1 MYWFDKYDIVL
12 GSGSPR
18 RRSLMEEAGFKFTV
32 MVPDVDES
40 FPEDMPVEDVAVYL
54 AEQKSAVFRNYPIPD
69 NRIIITADSIVI
81 IDNQILGK
89 PKSAEDA
96 KIMLSRIAG
105 QKHQVITGVCLLRQN
120 SAHTFSCKTIVVVN
134 AMSEEE
140 IDYYI
145 KWYKPFDK
153 AGSYGIQ
160 EWLGLCKISSIKGS
174 YTNVMGLPMEKL
186 YHELGLMI

>member
-18 RRSLMEEAGFKFTV
+18 RKSLMEEAGFKFTV
-32 MVPDVDES
+32 MVPDADES
-40 FPEDMPVEDVAVYL
+40 FPEDMPVAEVAVYL
-54 AEQKSAVFRNYPIPD
+54 AEQKSAVFRNHPIPG

-81 IDNQILGK
+81 LDNQILGK

-96 KIMLSRIAG
+96 KFMLSMIAG
-105 QKHQVITGVCLLRQN
+105 KQHQVITGVCLLSQN
-120 SAHTFSCKTIVVVN
+120 STLSFSCKTMVEVN

-145 KWYKPFDK
+145 KWYQPFDK

-160 EWLGLCKISSIKGS
+160 EWLGLCKISSIEGS
-174 YTNVMGLPMEKL
+174 YTNVMGLPMEQL
-186 YHELGLMI
+186 YHELMTMI